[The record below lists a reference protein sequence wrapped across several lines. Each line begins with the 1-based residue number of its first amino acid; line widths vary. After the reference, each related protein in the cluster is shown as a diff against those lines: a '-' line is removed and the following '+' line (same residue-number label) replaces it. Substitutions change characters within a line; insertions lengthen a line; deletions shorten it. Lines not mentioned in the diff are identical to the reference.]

1 MVDSLEGNKT
11 NPRLIGS
18 SAVPHREN
26 NAQSEIPDVFVANIA
41 EKRYLWTARA
51 FAIVT
56 AVSICCNIILLLA
69 IFQTIPLFRVE
80 PFLVT
85 FQNKEEQVYNIRPLK
100 NMEDERGVTE
110 VFVRQYVLLR
120 SSFTSNIAE
129 MEARWMPGGPVQ
141 EMSSPAV
148 YEDFRKKTA
157 IRALAVIKNKGL
169 SRTVKIISANE
180 LTRGLWQVEYETNDM
195 YPDSAKPETNY
206 WTASLKI
213 RYKGKTVK
221 YAERLK
227 NPVGFTVERYSLTF
241 NKVQ

>member
-1 MVDSLEGNKT
+1 MVDSLEGNKAA
-11 NPRLIGS
+11 PKLIGGRTTGMPQDS
-18 SAVPHREN
+18 
-26 NAQSEIPDVFVANIA
+26 IPQTEDVFVANIA

-51 FAIVT
+51 FAVIT

-85 FQNKEEQVYNIRPLK
+85 FQNKNDQVYNIRPLK
-100 NMEDERGVTE
+100 NMESERGVTE

-120 SSFTSNIAE
+120 SSFTSNIGE

-157 IRALAVIKNKGL
+157 IRALDIIKNKGL
-169 SRTVKIISANE
+169 TRSVKIISANE
-180 LTRGLWQVEYETNDM
+180 LTSGLWQVEYETTDM
-195 YPDSAKPETNY
+195 YPNSNQPEINY
-206 WTASLKI
+206 WTAALKI
-213 RYKGKTVK
+213 RYRGKTVK